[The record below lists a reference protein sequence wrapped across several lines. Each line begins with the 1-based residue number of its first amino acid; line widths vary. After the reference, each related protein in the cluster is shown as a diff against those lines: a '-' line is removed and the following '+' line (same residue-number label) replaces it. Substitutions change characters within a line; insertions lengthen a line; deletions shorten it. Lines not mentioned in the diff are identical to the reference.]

1 MQQPVPH
8 SKRFSSRIHIPDD
21 LYVCW
26 GSAGYDDTSQV
37 RDLGPRGL
45 FVLTH
50 MTKTVGAHANLHF
63 LVEEGQIKAEA
74 VVRHVKPGRGL
85 GLEFTAVCE
94 EDRQRLADLLKRLR
108 EVGMISKFR
117 RTEYGE
123 QAPLQ

>member
-1 MQQPVPH
+1 MQQPAPH
-8 SKRFSSRIHIPDD
+8 SKRFSSRIRIPDD
-21 LYVCW
+21 VYVCW

-37 RDLGPRGL
+37 HDLGPRGL

-50 MTKTVGAHANLHF
+50 MTKAIGAHANLHF

-74 VVRHVKPGRGL
+74 VVRHIKPGRGL

-94 EDRQRLADLLKRLR
+94 EDRRRLADLLKRLR
-108 EVGMISKFR
+108 EVGMISKPR
-117 RTEYGE
+117 RTEYNE